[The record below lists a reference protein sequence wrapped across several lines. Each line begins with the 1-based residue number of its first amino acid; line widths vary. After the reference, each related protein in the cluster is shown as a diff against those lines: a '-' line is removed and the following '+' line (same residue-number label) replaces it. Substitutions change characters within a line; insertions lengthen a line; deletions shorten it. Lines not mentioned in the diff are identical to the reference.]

1 MKFGTTQTSRID
13 SGSNRNNAS
22 RKLGSSFQNAH
33 STLAK
38 ISRRRI
44 SAACARVGALESG
57 FTVEPCA
64 TINSVPFGLRSTLTI
79 LPQRT
84 RRAQR
89 SGSPNSL
96 RDLWASV
103 VNLWFVK
110 FRTYKNTDLRVSEVG
125 FGLWTISTGWWGN
138 FTEGEAIALM
148 HKAFDLGITL
158 FDAADTYGN
167 GLSEELIAKAFPN
180 QRDEIVIATKVGY
193 DFVHH
198 GEARGRGQREIPQDS
213 SPEAIT
219 RATEAALK
227 RLKTDRIDL
236 LQLHN
241 IRMEQVSD
249 DALWKTLEKLK
260 AEGKV
265 RYYGIALGPAIGWLY
280 EGVNS
285 ICERDLTSVQHIY
298 NMLEQHPWRA
308 FHDAATDAGKN
319 TMFLIRVTHS
329 SGMLE
334 GKYTSETKFPPTD
347 HRSHRPRSW
356 LLNGVKKVDQLRLL
370 ENAERTLGQAALQ
383 WLLADDR
390 VASTL
395 PNIYNEEQ
403 LVEFAK
409 APDTAPLTSDDMV
422 KIEELYSANFGLE
435 EEPPKFKGTMEL
447 PKETAA
453 V

>member
-1 MKFGTTQTSRID
+1 VATF
-13 SGSNRNNAS
+13 
-22 RKLGSSFQNAH
+22 SF
-33 STLAK
+33 AK
-38 ISRRRI
+38 QGIS
-44 SAACARVGALESG
+44 E
-57 FTVEPCA
+57 
-64 TINSVPFGLRSTLTI
+64 NSPLN
-79 LPQRT
+79 RT
-84 RRAQR
+84 RGNIGARLKAIEVNR
-89 SGSPNSL
+89 RYLTNL
-96 RDLWASV
+96 TTRLLASV
-103 VNLWFVK
+103 RRVMLSFGMR
-110 FRTYKNTDLRVSEVG
+110 FRTYKNADLTVSEVG

-193 DFVHH
+193 DFVHY
-198 GEARGRGQREIPQDS
+198 GEARGRGQREIPQDF

-219 RATEAALK
+219 RATDAALK

-241 IRMEQVSD
+241 IRMEQVYD
-249 DALWKTLEKLK
+249 DTLWMMLEKLK
-260 AEGKV
+260 SEGKV

-280 EGVNS
+280 EGVNC
-285 ICERDLTSVQHIY
+285 IRERDMTSLQHIY
-298 NMLEQHPWRA
+298 NMLEQHPGRA
-308 FHDAATDAGKN
+308 FHQAATEAAKD

-334 GKYTSETKFPPTD
+334 GKYTAETIFPPTD

-356 LLNGVKKVDQLRLL
+356 LLNGIKKIDKLRFL
-370 ENAERTLGQAALQ
+370 ENSERTLGQAALQ

-409 APDTAPLTSDDMV
+409 APESPPLTSDDMA
-422 KIEELYSANFGLE
+422 KIDNLYAENFGIE

-447 PKETAA
+447 SRETAA
-453 V
+453 ATA

>member
-1 MKFGTTQTSRID
+1 MR
-13 SGSNRNNAS
+13 
-22 RKLGSSFQNAH
+22 
-33 STLAK
+33 
-38 ISRRRI
+38 
-44 SAACARVGALESG
+44 
-57 FTVEPCA
+57 
-64 TINSVPFGLRSTLTI
+64 
-79 LPQRT
+79 
-84 RRAQR
+84 
-89 SGSPNSL
+89 
-96 RDLWASV
+96 
-103 VNLWFVK
+103 
-110 FRTYKNTDLRVSEVG
+110 FRTYKNTDLTVSEVG

-193 DFVHH
+193 DFVHY
-198 GEARGRGQREIPQDS
+198 GEARGRGQREIPQDF

-219 RATEAALK
+219 RATDAALK

-241 IRMEQVSD
+241 IRIEQVYD

-260 AEGKV
+260 SVGKI

-280 EGVNS
+280 EGVNC
-285 ICERDLTSVQHIY
+285 IREQDVTSVQHIY
-298 NMLEQHPWRA
+298 NMLEQHPARA
-308 FHDAATDAGKN
+308 IHDASTDAHKD

-334 GKYTSETKFPPTD
+334 GKYTAETTFPPTD

-356 LLNGVKKVDQLRLL
+356 LLNGIKKVEQLRFL
-370 ENAERTLGQAALQ
+370 ENSKRTLGQAALQ

-409 APDTAPLTSDDMV
+409 APECPSLTADDMA
-422 KIEELYSANFGLE
+422 KIEELYSENFGIE

-447 PKETAA
+447 VGAA
-453 V
+453 T

>member
-1 MKFGTTQTSRID
+1 MR
-13 SGSNRNNAS
+13 
-22 RKLGSSFQNAH
+22 
-33 STLAK
+33 
-38 ISRRRI
+38 
-44 SAACARVGALESG
+44 
-57 FTVEPCA
+57 
-64 TINSVPFGLRSTLTI
+64 
-79 LPQRT
+79 
-84 RRAQR
+84 
-89 SGSPNSL
+89 
-96 RDLWASV
+96 
-103 VNLWFVK
+103 
-110 FRTYKNTDLRVSEVG
+110 FRTYKNTDLTVSEVG
-125 FGLWTISTGWWGN
+125 FGLWTISTGWWGT

-148 HKAFDLGITL
+148 HKAFDLGVTL

-198 GEARGRGQREIPQDS
+198 GEARGRGQREIPQDF

-219 RATEAALK
+219 RATDAALK

-241 IRMEQVSD
+241 IRMEQVYD
-249 DALWKTLEKLK
+249 DALWTTLEQLK
-260 AEGKV
+260 TEGKV
-265 RYYGIALGPAIGWLY
+265 RYFGIALGPAIGWLY
-280 EGVNS
+280 EGVNC
-285 ICERDLTSVQHIY
+285 IRERDITSLQHIY
-298 NMLEQHPWRA
+298 NMLEQHPGRA
-308 FHDAATDAGKN
+308 MHDAATDAGKD

-334 GKYTSETKFPPTD
+334 GKYTADTTFPPTD

-356 LLNGVKKVDQLRLL
+356 LLNGIKKIDKLRFL
-370 ENAERTLGQAALQ
+370 ENSDRTLGQAALL

-409 APDTAPLTSDDMV
+409 APESPPLTSGDMA
-422 KIEELYSANFGLE
+422 KIDELYSDNFGIE
-435 EEPPKFKGTMEL
+435 EEAPPKFKGTMEL
-447 PKETAA
+447 VGSAT
-453 V
+453 

>member
-1 MKFGTTQTSRID
+1 
-13 SGSNRNNAS
+13 
-22 RKLGSSFQNAH
+22 
-33 STLAK
+33 
-38 ISRRRI
+38 
-44 SAACARVGALESG
+44 
-57 FTVEPCA
+57 
-64 TINSVPFGLRSTLTI
+64 
-79 LPQRT
+79 
-84 RRAQR
+84 
-89 SGSPNSL
+89 
-96 RDLWASV
+96 
-103 VNLWFVK
+103 VK
-110 FRTYKNTDLRVSEVG
+110 FRTYKNTDLKVSEVG
-125 FGLWTISTGWWGN
+125 FGLWTISTGWWGT

-148 HKAFDLGITL
+148 HKAFDLGVTL

-198 GEARGRGQREIPQDS
+198 GEARGRGQREIPQDF
-213 SPEAIT
+213 SPDAVT
-219 RATEAALK
+219 RATDAALN

-241 IRMEQVSD
+241 IRMEQIYD
-249 DALWKTLEKLK
+249 DALWTTLEKLK
-260 AEGKV
+260 SAGKI

-280 EGVNS
+280 EGTNC
-285 ICERDLTSVQHIY
+285 IRERDITSVQHIY
-298 NMLEQHPWRA
+298 NMLEQHPGRA
-308 FHDAATDAGKN
+308 FYDVATDTGKD

-334 GKYTSETKFPPTD
+334 GKYTAETTFPPTD

-356 LLNGVKKVDQLRLL
+356 LLNGIKKVEQLRFL
-370 ENAERTLGQAALQ
+370 ENSERTLGQAALQ
-383 WLLADDR
+383 WLLVDER

-409 APDTAPLTSDDMV
+409 APECQPLTTDDMA
-422 KIEELYSANFGLE
+422 KIEELYSDNFGIE

-447 PKETAA
+447 VGAA
-453 V
+453 T

>member
-1 MKFGTTQTSRID
+1 MR
-13 SGSNRNNAS
+13 
-22 RKLGSSFQNAH
+22 
-33 STLAK
+33 
-38 ISRRRI
+38 
-44 SAACARVGALESG
+44 
-57 FTVEPCA
+57 
-64 TINSVPFGLRSTLTI
+64 
-79 LPQRT
+79 
-84 RRAQR
+84 
-89 SGSPNSL
+89 
-96 RDLWASV
+96 
-103 VNLWFVK
+103 
-110 FRTYKNTDLRVSEVG
+110 FRTYRNTDLKVSEVG

-148 HKAFDLGITL
+148 HQAFDLGVTL

-167 GLSEELIAKAFPN
+167 GLSEELITKAFPN

-193 DFVHH
+193 DFVHY
-198 GEARGRGQREIPQDS
+198 GEARGRGQREIPQDF

-219 RATEAALK
+219 RATDAALK
-227 RLKTDRIDL
+227 RLKTDGIDL

-241 IRMEQVSD
+241 IRMEQVHD
-249 DALWKTLEKLK
+249 DVLWKTLEKLK
-260 AEGKV
+260 SEGKV

-285 ICERDLTSVQHIY
+285 ICERELTSVQHIY
-298 NMLEQHPWRA
+298 NMLEQHPGRA
-308 FHDAATDAGKN
+308 FHDAATEAGKD

-334 GKYTSETKFPPTD
+334 GKYTADTKFPPND

-356 LLNGVKKVDQLRLL
+356 LLNGVKKVEQLRFL
-370 ENAERTLGQAALQ
+370 ENSERTLGQAALQ

-409 APDTAPLTSDDMV
+409 APDTAPLTSDEMA
-422 KIEELYSANFGLE
+422 KIEDLYSGNFGIE

-447 PKETAA
+447 SKETAT

>member
-1 MKFGTTQTSRID
+1 MR
-13 SGSNRNNAS
+13 
-22 RKLGSSFQNAH
+22 
-33 STLAK
+33 
-38 ISRRRI
+38 
-44 SAACARVGALESG
+44 
-57 FTVEPCA
+57 
-64 TINSVPFGLRSTLTI
+64 
-79 LPQRT
+79 
-84 RRAQR
+84 
-89 SGSPNSL
+89 
-96 RDLWASV
+96 
-103 VNLWFVK
+103 
-110 FRTYKNTDLRVSEVG
+110 FRTYRNTDLKVSEVG

-148 HKAFDLGITL
+148 HQAFDLGVTL

-167 GLSEELIAKAFPN
+167 GLSEELITKAFPN

-193 DFVHH
+193 DFVHY
-198 GEARGRGQREIPQDS
+198 GEARGRGQREIPQDF

-219 RATEAALK
+219 RATDAALK
-227 RLKTDRIDL
+227 RLKTDGIDL

-241 IRMEQVSD
+241 IRMEQVHD
-249 DALWKTLEKLK
+249 DVLWKTLEKLK
-260 AEGKV
+260 SEGKV

-285 ICERDLTSVQHIY
+285 ICERELTSVQHIY
-298 NMLEQHPWRA
+298 NMLEQHPGRA
-308 FHDAATDAGKN
+308 FHDAATEAGKD

-334 GKYTSETKFPPTD
+334 GKYTADTKFPPND

-356 LLNGVKKVDQLRLL
+356 LLNGVKKVEQLRFL
-370 ENAERTLGQAALQ
+370 ENSERTLGQAALQ

-409 APDTAPLTSDDMV
+409 APDTAPLTSDEIA
-422 KIEELYSANFGLE
+422 KIEDLYSGNFGIE

-447 PKETAA
+447 SKETAT